1 MKTIGY
7 LLSGIMLVGALTASA
22 QTTDPDQNP
31 NHAVAAQKYAERSA
45 ELTATQSTTVQDTY
59 EAYDWR
65 EAKAAAKQLRQ
76 DRQFELRKLRYQSRN
91 NRGFYRREY
100 NNNGCYN
107 NPNTFNNGYYNNGYY
122 NNGYYNNQNY
132 NNGYY
137 NNGFFGGSNCGT
149 LLGGAALGLG
159 LYHILN

>member
-100 NNNGCYN
+100 NNNNGFYN
-107 NPNTFNNGYYNNGYY
+107 NPNTFNNGY
-122 NNGYYNNQNY
+122 Y

-149 LLGGAALGLG
+149 LLGGAVLGLG